1 MKFHFRLLLLVLL
14 AALTACDREVSFTL
28 VQLNDV
34 YEMEA
39 LNGGKSGG
47 LDRVATLLKQLKKQ
61 QPHTYA
67 VLAGDLLSPSAIGVA
82 QVNGERLAGKQM
94 VDIFNR
100 LPWDFATF
108 GNHEFDVGHKALLQR
123 LQEARFTFF
132 SSNVLD
138 STTGEPFA
146 GSQRTVIF
154 DVEGVKVGLIGI
166 TTPELHRDFVHI
178 LDPFDSARQALQQLK
193 AQHADI
199 IILVT
204 HQDLADDIRF
214 AEQLP
219 DVDLIIGGH
228 EHENWRVFR
237 GPNGTPITK
246 TDANARSAYIHDITY
261 DPKTHRARIDS
272 RLEFITDAIPGDP
285 EVSAAIRNWQENAFK
300 AYRDQGFDPPKA
312 VCKTPETLDG
322 LDASVRN
329 GSTRL
334 TELLAAAYLH
344 AFPDA
349 EVSLY
354 NAGSIRI
361 DDRITAGL
369 ISEYDVL
376 KILPFGGS
384 VALVEM
390 SGETLQRALNDG
402 LKLVGKGSF
411 LHYANAVR
419 LQQQWSINGAPLQ
432 PERLYK
438 VAIAD
443 FLIDIGDE
451 GLEFLRPALTPTIK
465 RLPATPIDTRKALID
480 ELRRVYAAGGPAN
493 APSS

>member
-1 MKFHFRLLLLVLL
+1 MRRVSSLLPFVLLLVLS
-14 AALTACDREVSFTL
+14 ACDREVSFTL

-47 LDRVATLLKQLKKQ
+47 LDRVATLLKQLKKR
-61 QPHTYA
+61 QPHTYGI
-67 VLAGDLLSPSAIGVA
+67 LAGDLLSPSAIGVA
-82 QVNGERLAGKQM
+82 QVDGEPLAGKQM

-123 LQEARFTFF
+123 LQEAHFTFF

-138 STTGEPFA
+138 NTTDEPFA
-146 GSQRTVIF
+146 HSQRTVTF
-154 DVEGVKVGLIGI
+154 DVHGVKVGLIGL
-166 TTPELHRDFVHI
+166 TTPELHRDFVRI
-178 LDPFDSARQALQQLK
+178 LDPFDSAKQALQELK

-199 IILVT
+199 VILVT
-204 HQDLADDIRF
+204 HQNLADDIRF

-219 DVDLIIGGH
+219 GVDLIIGGH

-246 TDANARSAYIHDITY
+246 TDANARSTYIHDIAY
-261 DPKTHRARIDS
+261 DPATQRVRIDS
-272 RLEFITDAIPGDP
+272 RLEFITDAMPSDP
-285 EVSAAIRNWQENAFK
+285 DVAAAIRGWLDSAFK
-300 AYRDQGFDPPKA
+300 AYRDQGFDPPKG
-312 VCKTPETLDG
+312 VCKSTEALDG
-322 LDASVRN
+322 LDASVRH

-344 AFPDA
+344 AFPEA
-349 EVSLY
+349 ELSLY

-361 DDRITAGL
+361 DDRIPAGL

-376 KILPFGGS
+376 KILPFGGA

-390 SGETLQRALNDG
+390 PGETLEKALNAG
-402 LKLVGKGSF
+402 LSLRGKGAF
-411 LHYANAVR
+411 LQYANAAR
-419 LQQQWSINGAPLQ
+419 PQRQWLINGAPLQ

-438 VAIAD
+438 VAITD
-443 FLIDIGDE
+443 FLIDRGDE
-451 GLEFLRPALTPTIK
+451 GLEFLKPSVTPAIK
-465 RLPATPIDTRKALID
+465 RLPATPVDTRRALMD
-480 ELRRVYAAGGPAN
+480 ELRRVYPAF
-493 APSS
+493 